1 MRTDST
7 STLSVTVGA
16 EDSGLRLDHFL
27 AQKFTYHSRTVWQ
40 KEIGAERILLSGRKA
55 KPGSVLKEGETV
67 VYLPRFPEEP
77 PVRTDYGILFEDEF
91 LIAVDKPG
99 DLPVHPA
106 GVYRKGNLLTLL
118 AESGNRP
125 NLFPIHRLDRET
137 SGVVLFAKD
146 QNTASSIAALFSS
159 GNIQKYYITKVYG
172 SFPKRVRA
180 FGILTPDPDSK
191 IRKKR
196 KFSVSET
203 SGYGFRFRNKSGSF
217 FPKQNDFFPKGEICL
232 TYFRKIE
239 SISVSSDPRV
249 KTYDPDENLGSYV
262 LCKPA
267 TGRMHQIRA
276 TLYGLGFPL
285 FGDKLY
291 GKDEEVFLEF
301 IEGKNP
307 DLTLRL
313 GMQRQALH
321 AYALR
326 FVHPVTK
333 KRMKIR
339 APLPEDFYERS

>member
-1 MRTDST
+1 MRENFPSA
-7 STLSVTVGA
+7 LSVTVGA
-16 EDSGLRLDHFL
+16 EESGIRLDHFL
-27 AQKFTYHSRTVWQ
+27 AKKFTYHSRTVWR
-40 KEIGAERILLSGRKA
+40 KEIDAERILLSGKKS
-55 KPGSVLKEGETV
+55 KPGAVIKEGETI
-67 VYLPRFPEEP
+67 VYLPRFQEEP

-118 AESGNRP
+118 TESGVYP

-146 QNTASSIAALFSS
+146 PNTASSIASLFSS

-172 SFPKRVRA
+172 SFPRRVRA
-180 FGILTPDPDSK
+180 YGILTADPDSK

-196 KFSVSET
+196 KFSPLSSPT
-203 SGYGFRFRNKSGSF
+203 SRFRKRSVRSLPNQTDVSSE
-217 FPKQNDFFPKGEICL
+217 GEICL

-239 SISVSSDPRV
+239 STSSALNPLA
-249 KTYDPDENLGSYV
+249 PDGTNGNPSSYV
-262 LCKPA
+262 LCLPA

-307 DLTLRL
+307 DLIQRL
-313 GMQRQALH
+313 GMERQALH
-321 AYALR
+321 AYAVR
-326 FVHPVTK
+326 FVHPATK
-333 KRMKIR
+333 KRMRIR